1 MATEPITDEMLDQE
15 IARLEAQRELG
26 IYEVNGNVRVLS
38 LTWGVFWAVLLGN
51 LATAVVVGIVATVI
65 YLLYLLASV

>member
-26 IYEVNGNVRVLS
+26 IYEVNGNVRVQS

-65 YLLYLLASV
+65 YLLASA

>member
-26 IYEVNGNVRVLS
+26 IYEVNGNVRVKS

-65 YLLYLLASV
+65 YLLASA